1 MHPLVSTADL
11 PWGTLLAAWPTAAF
25 VLDRDGTVL
34 AHGGG
39 EPALHGWLPADAR
52 GGNFFVDV
60 IPGGEVPELGGAFHA
75 AMDDEEQPLD
85 LSLSWHLETAERRV
99 DVRLRLRKVEDGG
112 QTLCIAT
119 VEDDTRLQT
128 AESALA
134 AAMGEAREQQHADP
148 VTGLWGRRQFDFVL
162 PVELRRGH
170 RYGVG
175 TTLMAIDA
183 RWDLPAPP
191 GGVGGPVALADVAL
205 RALGE
210 ELQGI
215 FRLSD
220 VLFRF
225 EESRFHIVLC
235 HTDAEGAD
243 GALRRLIVAT
253 SHLSV
258 PGVPVGQL
266 VLRMAMSTSGT
277 FEQPTHYVHVAQEML
292 AQVNA
297 ELDAA

>member
-1 MHPLVSTADL
+1 MQPLVSTADL
-11 PWGTLLAAWPTAAF
+11 PWGPLLAAWPTAAF

-39 EPALHGWLPADAR
+39 EAALHGWLPADAR

-60 IPGGEVPELGGAFHA
+60 IPGDEVPELGGAFHA

-99 DVRLRLRKVEDGG
+99 DVRLRLRKVEDSG

-119 VEDDTRLQT
+119 IEDDTRLQT

-183 RWDLPAPP
+183 RWDSTSCCATRMPKAPMARCAGSSWRRRTCPCLAFQPVSWCCAWRCRRPAPSSSP
-191 GGVGGPVALADVAL
+191 RTTCTSP
-205 RALGE
+205 RKCSRKSMPNWMRSR
-210 ELQGI
+210 
-215 FRLSD
+215 RLSPIT
-220 VLFRF
+220 R
-225 EESRFHIVLC
+225 E
-235 HTDAEGAD
+235 
-243 GALRRLIVAT
+243 
-253 SHLSV
+253 
-258 PGVPVGQL
+258 P
-266 VLRMAMSTSGT
+266 
-277 FEQPTHYVHVAQEML
+277 
-292 AQVNA
+292 
-297 ELDAA
+297 